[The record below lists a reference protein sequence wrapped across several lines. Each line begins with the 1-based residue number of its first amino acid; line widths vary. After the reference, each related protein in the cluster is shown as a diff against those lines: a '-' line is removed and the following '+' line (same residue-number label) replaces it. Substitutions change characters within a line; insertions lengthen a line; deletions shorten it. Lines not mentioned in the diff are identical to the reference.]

1 MSARSIRRSHD
12 REIAD
17 ARRRNARRARRAGL
31 AASAAIG
38 ATTLFAPSALASSF
52 EVNTLNDAPQDGC
65 TTAAD
70 GCTLRD
76 AVYDSDS
83 DANPDADTIT
93 FAPSLSGT
101 IRLTEGHQLYI
112 TDADALTISDGASN
126 PVTISGDVD
135 NSGTPSAG
143 DTRIFSINDT
153 AGLVSMTGLTL
164 TGGYRSGGSGGG
176 AIYNSG
182 DLALTGVTVTGN
194 VVSGNGCCNLK
205 GGGGILAGD
214 ETTTTLVDSQVT
226 GNKALRADGGGI
238 RVAGGKLT
246 LKNSKV
252 TGNQATGSDGG
263 GVGGGIDAE
272 KYSVL
277 DIADS
282 TIAGNSA
289 TYAGGGIFF
298 DTYGRYIFE
307 YDGQDPLGST
317 IARSTVSGNDSEDG
331 AGIEISQLGSDDSF
345 AISRSTISG
354 NHGSARG
361 SYGGGIDFY
370 AAVYGDAS
378 ISDSTISGNSAAAG
392 GGISFDDGYLYNGG
406 NNRVDSSTGSDVI
419 GDGGSVVIGNSTIAS
434 NTASYQGGGIYLGG
448 YQQVAS
454 FAAPGGDVTGTTTI
468 PPSSTAPEPP
478 PPVDIE
484 VAVPLISTIVADNAV
499 NTLDAENG
507 DAAGSPNDIDRGPDS
522 NDGFALTN
530 SLIETPGDAPFT
542 QTPAGSSII
551 GQDPSLGALGDNGGP
566 TQTEL
571 PANSSVV
578 VDTGIVNGLTVDQ
591 RGLARTVD
599 RDVANGAG
607 DGTDIGAVEIAADP
621 IVLPNQ
627 PFDKIPAGCPI
638 LPAQAGKAFAGDD
651 SAETIKGTTGNDIL
665 RGFGGTDDVIGDAGD
680 DCLTGDDA
688 SDIIEGDDGDD
699 LGQGGKD
706 PDSMTAGAG
715 DDRFGGGSG
724 NDVIKLDTGDDKGV
738 GGPDDDRVKGNDGDD
753 LVRGRAGD
761 DKVFGDKGNDDVKG
775 GDDED
780 KVKGGAGSDKLHGG
794 FGDDKVIGGTGKD
807 KIDCGKGH
815 DVAVAS
821 AEDTVSKDCE
831 TVKVVSG

>member
-76 AVYDSDS
+76 AVYDADS
-83 DANPDADTIT
+83 DGNPDADTIT

-101 IRLTEGHQLYI
+101 IRLTEGHQLYLTDGDALSI
-112 TDADALTISDGASN
+112 TDTGPNL
-126 PVTISGDVD
+126 VTISGDVD
-135 NSGTPSAG
+135 GDGTPTPG
-143 DTRIFSINDT
+143 VDNRIFHINST
-153 AGLVSMTGLTL
+153 AGPVSMAGLTL
-164 TGGYRSGGSGGG
+164 TGGYRSNSGGG
-176 AIYNSG
+176 AIYNGG
-182 DLALTGVTVTGN
+182 DLTLTGMTVTGN
-194 VVSGNGCCNLK
+194 VVTGTSCCSPR
-205 GGGGILAGD
+205 GGGGILATDGSS
-214 ETTTTLVDSQVT
+214 TALIDSQVT
-226 GNKALRADGGGI
+226 GNKALRGDGGGI

-252 TGNQATGSDGG
+252 TGNQATGNDGG
-263 GVGGGIDAE
+263 GIGGGIDAE
-272 KYSVL
+272 KYSVI

-298 DTYGRYIFE
+298 DTYGRYSSV

-317 IARSTVSGNDSEDG
+317 IARSTISGNDSGDG
-331 AGIEISQLGSDDSF
+331 AGIEISQLGADDSF
-345 AISRSTISG
+345 AITRSTISG
-354 NHGSARG
+354 NHGGERG
-361 SYGGGIDFY
+361 GHGGGVDFY
-370 AAVYGDAS
+370 AAVYGDAN
-378 ISDSTISGNSAAAG
+378 ISDSTISGNSAADG
-392 GGISFDDGYLYNGG
+392 GGVSFDDGYLYNGR
-406 NNRVDSSTGSDVI
+406 NNRVDTSANTDVI
-419 GDGGSVVIGNSTIAS
+419 GDGGSVAIGNSTIAS
-434 NTASYQGGGIYLGG
+434 NTASYEGGGIYLGG
-448 YQQVAS
+448 YQEVAS
-454 FAAPGGDVTGTTTI
+454 FAADGADVT
-468 PPSSTAPEPP
+468 STGPFPTSTVAEPP
-478 PPVDIE
+478 PDPDIE
-484 VAVPLISTIVADNAV
+484 VAVPLISTIVADNNAGGGF
-499 NTLDAENG
+499 DAADG
-507 DAAGSPNDIDRGPDS
+507 DAAGSPNDIDRGDQS

-571 PANSSVV
+571 PANSSVA
-578 VDTGIVNGLTVDQ
+578 VDTGIANGLTVDQ

-621 IVLPNQ
+621 IVVPDQ
-627 PFDKIPAGCPI
+627 PFDKVPTGCPI

-651 SAETIKGTTGNDIL
+651 SAETIKGTPGNDIL

-680 DCLTGDDA
+680 DCLTGDDD
-688 SDIIEGDDGDD
+688 SDVIEGDAGDD

-706 PDSMTAGAG
+706 PDSMTAGDG
-715 DDRFGGGSG
+715 DDRFGGGAG
-724 NDVIKLDTGDDKGV
+724 NDVIKLEAGDDKGV
-738 GGPDDDRVKGNDGDD
+738 GGPDDDRVKGDDGDD

-761 DKVFGDKGNDDVKG
+761 DKVYGNDGNDDVKG
-775 GDDED
+775 GDDND
-780 KVKGGAGSDKLHGG
+780 KVVGGAGSDKLHGG

-831 TVKVVSG
+831 TVKVAGS